1 LIADFYAGE
10 SRLEK
15 QKSRP
20 QCAVGIF
27 CFQRA
32 DALSNR
38 GFGGLNQLDKT
49 GIVVDGDFGEHFA
62 VQVDVGFDQP
72 FNESAVGDAV
82 RFAGGIDTYSPE
94 AAESALFLF
103 AMNIGHRLGAIYRFG
118 SLTEKFAAVP
128 VEPFSEFQTVFSAA
142 A

>member
-1 LIADFYAGE
+1 V
-10 SRLEK
+10 REK
-15 QKSRP
+15 AVWKNKNPGRS
-20 QCAVGIF
+20 AVGIF
-27 CFQRA
+27 CFQRT

-38 GFGGLNQLDKT
+38 GFGGLNQLDET

-82 RFAGGIDTYSPE
+82 RFAGGINTYSPE

-118 SLTEKFAAVP
+118 SLTEKFAAVS
-128 VEPFSEFQTVFSAA
+128 VETFSEFQTVFSAA